1 MSKSNFV
8 IKISLFKD
16 KHTVKPHFVLET
28 GIFRDKAR
36 PEVALV
42 LETAVFQDKLTSV
55 TGKRGAHQLA

>member
-1 MSKSNFV
+1 M
-8 IKISLFKD
+8 
-16 KHTVKPHFVLET
+16 PHFVLET

-55 TGKRGAHQLA
+55 TSAGERAHIN